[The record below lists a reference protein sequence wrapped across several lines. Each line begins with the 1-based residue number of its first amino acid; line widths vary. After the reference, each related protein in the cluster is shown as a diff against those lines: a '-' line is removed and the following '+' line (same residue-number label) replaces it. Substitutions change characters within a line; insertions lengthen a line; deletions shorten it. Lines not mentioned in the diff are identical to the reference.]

1 MLKFISTLAVRQKL
15 NVHLIVAVVL
25 PLFSA
30 SVSTAADGGQFP
42 GVPDWQRLIQAH
54 QEALGKIQS
63 NQSATE
69 LFIGAIGPGTLLNDV
84 AAAIAAKGIPPKL
97 SAELLIPEITTSA
110 LRLVAALTAWQLS
123 DRITRALTEIPG
135 SKADFITLP
144 PPQIEWLTGN
154 GPFQSLSQAVQQ
166 LKADD
171 PLADNRA
178 TSIAIAAGRLA
189 QEAGQQATTEWW
201 RLRTWKDRVRV
212 ARGQS
217 RLCGTWQWIIHDHSR
232 HHQEQKLSLIFPPP
246 GITGTGMQG
255 LTEIVVLGDVVYLRW
270 EADGRTQEDSLMF
283 SKEGA
288 RLEGTFIN
296 SQGGWGAITG
306 KRTAT
311 CTLQ

>member
-1 MLKFISTLAVRQKL
+1 MLNFISTLAVRQRL
-15 NVHLIVAVVL
+15 NVYLIVTVVL
-25 PLFSA
+25 SLFSA
-30 SVSTAADGGQFP
+30 SVSTAADEGQFP
-42 GVPDWQRLIQAH
+42 GVPDWRGLIQAH

-63 NQSATE
+63 NQSAAE
-69 LFIGAIGPGTLLNDV
+69 LFIGAIGPGALLNDV

-123 DRITRALTEIPG
+123 DRITQALTEVPG
-135 SKADFITLP
+135 AKADSITP
-144 PPQIEWLTGN
+144 SPPQIEWLTAN
-154 GPFQSLSQAVQQ
+154 GPFQSLSQAAQQ

-171 PLADNRA
+171 PRVDKQA
-178 TSIAIAAGRLA
+178 TSLAVLAGRLA

-201 RLRTWKDRVRV
+201 KLRTWKDRVRV

-217 RLCGTWQWIIHDHSR
+217 RLCGTWQWIVHDHTR

-246 GITGTGMQG
+246 GITGTGIQG

-270 EADGRTQEDSLMF
+270 EADGQTQEDSLMF

-288 RLEGTFIN
+288 RLEGTFVN
-296 SQGGWGAITG
+296 SQGGWGSITG
-306 KRTAT
+306 KRTAS